1 VKKLVVIVSMLALV
15 GLVGCGKPETPQQK
29 YQKQATSKIQ
39 EMKKNLD
46 KLQGAYKAKVTAM
59 RQAFDEKM
67 AAGKKN
73 YDAAIASLKNQEAAA
88 KKELKAMKSATG
100 AAWDKAKAQM
110 DKMLTDMEK
119 GYENLKS
126 QLK

>member
-1 VKKLVVIVSMLALV
+1 MKKLVIIFSMLALV
-15 GLVGCGKPETPQQK
+15 MLVGCGKPETPQQK
-29 YQKQATSKIQ
+29 FQKKATTKIE
-39 EMKKNLD
+39 EMRKNID
-46 KLQGAYKAKVTAM
+46 KLQEAYNAKVKAM
-59 RQAFDEKM
+59 RKTFDEKV

-73 YDAAIASLKNQEAAA
+73 YDAAVAKLKEQEAAA

-119 GYENLKS
+119 SYENLKS
-126 QLK
+126 QMK

>member
-1 VKKLVVIVSMLALV
+1 MKKLVVIISMLALV
-15 GLVGCGKPETPQQK
+15 MLVGCGKPETPQQK
-29 YQKQATSKIQ
+29 YQKQTTSKIE
-39 EMKKNLD
+39 EMRKNID
-46 KLQGAYKAKVTAM
+46 KLQEAYNAKVAAM
-59 RQAFDEKM
+59 RKSFDEKM

-73 YDAAIASLKNQEAAA
+73 YDAAMAKLKEQEAAA

-110 DKMLTDMEK
+110 DKLVNDMEK
-119 GYENLKS
+119 SYENLKS